1 MLLTWLLFLSDFD
14 WSMLHRMFRFR
25 HDMNMTH
32 QRQLLL
38 DTYKEE
44 GKKVTYLIVQ
54 MEKQSNPE

>member
-1 MLLTWLLFLSDFD
+1 MFLTWLLFLSGFD
-14 WSMLHRMFRFR
+14 WYMLHRMFRFR
-25 HDMNMTH
+25 HYINMTH

-38 DTYKEE
+38 GIYKE